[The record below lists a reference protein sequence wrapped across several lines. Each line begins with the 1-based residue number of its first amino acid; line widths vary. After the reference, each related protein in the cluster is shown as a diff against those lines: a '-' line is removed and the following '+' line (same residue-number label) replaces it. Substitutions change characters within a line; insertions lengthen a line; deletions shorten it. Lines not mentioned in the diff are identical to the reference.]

1 MAPVE
6 TTGAARGGAGKAGPF
21 DPTRHRVRRV
31 VAFGAHPDD
40 LDFGVSGTVAAWTA
54 AGVEVHYCIMTDGD
68 AGGFEPEHRAG
79 IVAMR
84 HEEQRGAAA
93 LVGVTDVH
101 FLGYRDGYLEPTHE
115 VMRDVVELV
124 RRVRP
129 DVVLAMHP
137 ERNWDRIQKSH
148 PDHLACGEA
157 VTRAVYPALEN
168 PYAYPELAEAGLDAY
183 RLPWLWLYA
192 GPAERTNHCTDVS
205 GFVDTK
211 IAALQIHISQHPDV
225 AAMEESV
232 RSRMRASALEAGLP
246 AGASA
251 EEFHVVSVNN
261 PETIA
266 GF

>member
-1 MAPVE
+1 MAA
-6 TTGAARGGAGKAGPF
+6 GNAAENGSPF
-21 DPTRHRVRRV
+21 DPSRHRVDRV

-40 LDFGVSGTVAAWTA
+40 LDFGVSGTVAAWA
-54 AGVEVHYCIMTDGD
+54 AEGVEVHYCIMTDGD
-68 AGGFEPEHRAG
+68 AGGFDSEHRAK
-79 IVAMR
+79 IVQMR
-84 HEEQRGAAA
+84 HEEQRSAAA
-93 LVGVTDVH
+93 LVGVKEVH
-101 FLGYRDGYLEPTHE
+101 FLGYGDGYLEPTHE

-137 ERNWDRIQKSH
+137 ERNWDRLQKSH

-157 VTRAVYPALEN
+157 VTRAMYPAVEN
-168 PYAYPELAEAGLDAY
+168 PYAYRELADAGLDAY

-192 GPAERTNHCTDVS
+192 GPQERTNHYSDVT

-211 IAALQIHISQHPDV
+211 IAALQVHISQHPDV

-232 RSRMRASALEAGLP
+232 RSRMQASAHDGALA

-261 PETIA
+261 PKTIA